1 MELNSLLFSFTPSLW
16 TRQLFFQVWFRKG
29 ICLSSFLLIRFRT
42 IRILFAMQMCR
53 DASLCISRMGW
64 KSKKIHQ
71 SALRCK
77 GRPFSSDSF
86 DILTLW
92 QNALLSSTR
101 TYTGVTTR
109 NRLYMT
115 RRIMQFP
122 NRPLRTRQSKEPFR
136 LSLWKGGQ
144 RNGIPRHTCIPSG
157 HRKHLYPYRWKAT
170 ITKEGKKWKQVPYFV
185 RTNDYDRADTP
196 VRWCGRVR
204 TNVKRG

>member
-1 MELNSLLFSFTPSLW
+1 MRNNIVWVIKQYCFVHQRLCFTLQIHYFMELNSLLFSFTPSLW

-53 DASLCISRMGW
+53 DASLCISQTAW

-92 QNALLSSTR
+92 QNALLSFTR

-122 NRPLRTRQSKEPFR
+122 NRPSRIIIEIKPQS
-136 LSLWKGGQ
+136 
-144 RNGIPRHTCIPSG
+144 H
-157 HRKHLYPYRWKAT
+157 
-170 ITKEGKKWKQVPYFV
+170 
-185 RTNDYDRADTP
+185 
-196 VRWCGRVR
+196 
-204 TNVKRG
+204 